1 MLAACARRNSRQL
14 GPLRRG
20 AGSSFAW
27 ASSRRMLVGDARK
40 PSLASSP
47 QIRRWPQLGFSR
59 ASRDTNSRTSAD
71 SGGRPRRPA
80 GCRHF
85 RRTSA
90 RCQRN
95 SVRGV
100 TKSMPNDD
108 RGR

>member
-47 QIRRWPQLGFSR
+47 QIRR
-59 ASRDTNSRTSAD
+59 
-71 SGGRPRRPA
+71 
-80 GCRHF
+80 
-85 RRTSA
+85 
-90 RCQRN
+90 
-95 SVRGV
+95 
-100 TKSMPNDD
+100 
-108 RGR
+108 